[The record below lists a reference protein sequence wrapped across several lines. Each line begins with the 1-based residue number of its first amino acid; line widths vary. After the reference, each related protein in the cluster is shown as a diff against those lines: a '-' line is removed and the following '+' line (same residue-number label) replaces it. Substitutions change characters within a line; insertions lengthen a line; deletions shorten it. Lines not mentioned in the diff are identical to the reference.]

1 MNKKLDYQSP
11 KWEKELKNK
20 EKEDKQFNGQ
30 SATLVN
36 LQRILKLYQ
45 EKESSLRDYRMLYEN
60 LQLKYKLLANNCYLR
75 DTDDWQCI
83 DYTYL
88 SGTSG
93 ILAKLYDT
101 PEKQKGR
108 HTTDAK
114 NAITDFDFAVLQMF
128 ATDQP
133 LPKCVQNMD
142 HIYVQLLS
150 GNFEKVN
157 ALFQQLGTKFD
168 PSKPD
173 KPWASERTRADIQ
186 AVMKKH
192 EKFLRES
199 LIARIKEYR
208 KAPVGYSTFIDI
220 YSIAFIKLA
229 KQYGMN
235 CEIDVIEIPKIFF
248 AEERCKID
256 QTVKLPFFDEAT
268 AALKE
273 CGIEY

>member
-1 MNKKLDYQSP
+1 MSLKLDYQSP
-11 KWEKELKNK
+11 KWGKEYKNK
-20 EKEDKQFNGQ
+20 EKALKQFDGQ
-30 SATLVN
+30 PAALIN
-36 LQRILKLYQ
+36 LQRSIIRNKEKISSQRNYQ
-45 EKESSLRDYRMLYEN
+45 MFYSN
-60 LQLKYKLLANNCYLR
+60 A
-75 DTDDWQCI
+75 
-83 DYTYL
+83 YL
-88 SGTSG
+88 SYKIAADMYYLMNNDDAQSINYMYLSSAAG
-93 ILAKLYDT
+93 ILAKLFDT
-101 PEKQKGR
+101 PEAQKNR
-108 HTTDAK
+108 HITDAQ
-114 NAITDFDFAVLQMF
+114 NAIIDFDFAVLQMF

-157 ALFQQLGTKFD
+157 ALFQQLGTEFD

-173 KPWASERTRADIQ
+173 KPWASERTRTNVQTVI
-186 AVMKKH
+186 KKD
-192 EKFLRES
+192 EKSLRES

-273 CGIEY
+273 YGIEY